1 MNALTKKLFWLYC
14 FSLVSQ
20 CTSDQE
26 LSQCSFFVELQKMY
40 ELRHNQPS
48 DINEH
53 LPVLR
58 DLATDCKSVVEI
70 GLRDLV
76 STWAVLHGLSA
87 NSDAASR
94 TYVGIDI
101 ETPPSNQLALA
112 ERLSIENGI
121 SFKFVKG
128 NDMIVDIEPAD
139 MLFIDSLHTYCHL
152 TYELE
157 KFSQKI
163 NKYIALH
170 DTSEPWGNRD
180 DSAYHGDYSEYPAT
194 IARTK
199 RGLWPAVVDFLSRH
213 PEWSLQERHL
223 NNHGLTVLKRSSN

>member
-1 MNALTKKLFWLYC
+1 MMNALIKKLFWLYC

-58 DLATDCKSVVEI
+58 DLAKDCKSAVEI

-87 NSDAASR
+87 NADATSR
-94 TYVGIDI
+94 IYVGID
-101 ETPPSNQLALA
+101 TTNL
-112 ERLSIENGI
+112 R
-121 SFKFVKG
+121 
-128 NDMIVDIEPAD
+128 
-139 MLFIDSLHTYCHL
+139 
-152 TYELE
+152 
-157 KFSQKI
+157 
-163 NKYIALH
+163 
-170 DTSEPWGNRD
+170 
-180 DSAYHGDYSEYPAT
+180 
-194 IARTK
+194 
-199 RGLWPAVVDFLSRH
+199 
-213 PEWSLQERHL
+213 
-223 NNHGLTVLKRSSN
+223 